1 MNLSP
6 GDKLGPFEILSQLG
20 AGGMGKVW
28 KARDTR
34 LNRTVAIKTS
44 NQRFSERFSRE
55 AQAIA
60 ALNHPNI
67 CTLYDVG
74 PDYLVME
81 LVEGKRIAGP
91 LPIEE
96 ALTLAGQ
103 ILDALDAAH
112 RKGITHRDL
121 KPGNIL
127 LGKNGV
133 KVLDFG
139 LAKFERTVAGQ
150 DDATVTMPLTADG
163 AILGTL
169 QYMSPEQLEGKEA
182 DARSDIFSFGL
193 VLYELIA
200 GKRAFTGGSQAS
212 LMASILKEQPP
223 SIQTLQPLTPTS
235 LERVLL
241 TCLEKDPDK
250 RWQSAREV
258 KHALEWMAQAAPL
271 APPARVEPPAKKLR
285 LWQTAAA
292 FMGLI
297 AVAAAG
303 WAYWSRPAVST
314 AMTRFQVPLPENVSF
329 DQYMA
334 ISPDGRKIVLNAI
347 GERGGLWVRD
357 LDALEWRQLP
367 DTEGSSTPAWS
378 PDSKFISFSDKLK
391 LKKIAIE
398 GGPPQTLCEMPNG
411 FPVGMA
417 AWNRDGLLV
426 FGGRGRGP
434 LWKVSQAG
442 GVPVKVTELAQD
454 DGFHALPAFMPDGK
468 HFLYYRGST
477 DPEKVGMYAGSLDA
491 PPADQGKE
499 RILAVRFAAPFVDGY
514 LFFMRES
521 TLMGQL
527 FDSDAMKLS
536 GEPVPV
542 AEHVGTRQANGLF
555 SVSPS
560 GALAY
565 RAADEEGK
573 FQLTWVDRQGK
584 TIGNLGEAG
593 LNQGISLSPDGTKLA
608 MRDAATSLQ
617 GDLWTLDLTR
627 GVRTRLTFSRS
638 FGSNPI
644 WSPDGSSVAFSVR
657 QGYSI
662 FEKPSSGA
670 GDEKELLM
678 EPNRSHN
685 PSDYSPDGRFLLY
698 RDASVTD
705 GVTGTGNDLWVL
717 PLDGARKP
725 AQLLATK
732 ADESGA
738 QFSPDMRWIAY
749 HSNASGRNEVYVRP
763 FVAAG
768 PAGVPALGEG
778 QWQVSKDG
786 GQGSKWRDDGKE
798 LFFQGPANAKMA
810 VDVRATGAVF
820 EPGIPQRLF
829 AAASDGGWDVTG
841 DGKRFLLAMTPTQQN
856 AQTPLTVV
864 LNWQAQLKK

>member
-81 LVEGKRIAGP
+81 LVEGKRIGGP
-91 LPIEE
+91 LPIED

-139 LAKFERTVAGQ
+139 LAKFDRPIAATAGP
-150 DDATVTMPLTADG
+150 DAPTETMPLTGEG

-200 GKRAFTGGSQAS
+200 GKRPFSGGSQAS

-223 SIQTLQPLTPTS
+223 SIQALQPLTPAS

-258 KHALEWMAQAAPL
+258 KHALEWMAQAAPI
-271 APPARVEPPAKKLR
+271 APPAPVESPAKKLR

-303 WAYWSRPAVST
+303 WAYWSKPAVST
-314 AMTRFQVPLPENVSF
+314 AMTRFQVTLPENVSF
-329 DQYMA
+329 NQYMA

-347 GERGGLWVRD
+347 GEQSGLWVRD
-357 LDALEWRQLP
+357 LDALEWRHLAG
-367 DTEGSSTPAWS
+367 TEGSSTPAWS

-391 LKKIAIE
+391 LKKIAID

-417 AWNRDGLLV
+417 AWNPDGVLV
-426 FGGRGRGP
+426 FGGLGRGP

-442 GVPVKVTELAQD
+442 GVPVKVTELAPD
-454 DGFHALPAFMPDGK
+454 DNFHALPAFMPDGK
-468 HFLYYRGST
+468 SFIYYRGNR
-477 DPEKVGMYAGSLDA
+477 DPEKVGMYTGSLDA
-491 PPADQGKE
+491 TPADQGKE
-499 RILAVRFAAPFVDGY
+499 RILAVRFAAPYVDGY
-514 LFFMRES
+514 LFFMREN
-521 TLMGQL
+521 TLMGQP
-527 FDSDAMKLS
+527 FDTAAMKLN

-573 FQLTWVDRQGK
+573 FQLAWFDRQGK
-584 TIGNLGEAG
+584 TTGNLGDAA
-593 LNQGISLSPDGTKLA
+593 LNQAISLSPDETKLV
-608 MRDAATSLQ
+608 MRDAATGLQ
-617 GDLWTLDLTR
+617 GDVWTLDLAR
-627 GVRTRLTFSRS
+627 GARTRLTFFHSSGTTPR
-638 FGSNPI
+638 
-644 WSPDGSSVAFSVR
+644 WSQDGTRIAFAAR
-657 QGYSI
+657 GGDTI

-670 GDEKELLM
+670 GDEKELLT
-678 EPNRSHN
+678 EPRQGLS
-685 PSDYSPDGRFLLY
+685 PTDYSRDGKFLLY
-698 RDASVTD
+698 HKGGDTDA
-705 GVTGTGNDLWVL
+705 GNDLWVL
-717 PLDGARKP
+717 PLDGSRKP
-725 AQLLATK
+725 VRLLATK
-732 ADESGA
+732 SSESA
-738 QFSPDMRWIAY
+738 AYFSPDMHWIAY
-749 HSNASGRNEVYVRP
+749 QSNASGRIEVYVRP
-763 FVAAG
+763 FVPAG

-786 GQGSKWRDDGKE
+786 GQGAKWRADGKE

-810 VDVRATGAVF
+810 VDVKTNGAAF

-841 DGKRFLLAMTPTQQN
+841 DGKRFLLAMPPTQQN